1 MFGSFNFLH
10 KLLLT
15 DTKVSKICKIFANCL
30 SANVKFSKTELSK
43 MIQSGRFTH
52 FTSNRDPIIKITNG
66 VLSLV
71 DSYVKEWAKRGFKK
85 DVVIDAVLSSLGKK
99 IKKWI

>member
-1 MFGSFNFLH
+1 
-10 KLLLT
+10 
-15 DTKVSKICKIFANCL
+15 
-30 SANVKFSKTELSK
+30 

-52 FTSNRDPIIKITNG
+52 FTSNG
-66 VLSLV
+66 VLSLA

-85 DVVIDAVLSSLGKK
+85 YIVIYAVLSSLGKN

>member
-52 FTSNRDPIIKITNG
+52 FTSNRDPTNG
-66 VLSLV
+66 VLSLA